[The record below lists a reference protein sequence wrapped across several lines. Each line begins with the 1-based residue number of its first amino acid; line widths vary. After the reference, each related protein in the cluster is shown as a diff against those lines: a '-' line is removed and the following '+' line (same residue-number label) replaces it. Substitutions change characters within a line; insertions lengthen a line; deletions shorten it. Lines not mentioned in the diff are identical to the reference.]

1 MMTARNGRV
10 AGRDNNLSVDGLFCF
25 APAER
30 QLLERLNMAVRKR
43 MASSSPRAL
52 RQLAS
57 FLFALE
63 RLPFPTSNFQQHL
76 SIVSPAHSGA
86 TYVGV
91 VLCSEE
97 FSLLMY
103 PPHVSPAHDGADEK
117 ETVFEVNVDGMR
129 LGSTRTFGAWL
140 EAFEAA
146 PGPLSLETFDDA
158 DMTEGRPRSGW
169 EALSAYWGGDDVSDE

>member
-1 MMTARNGRV
+1 MMTPRNGHV
-10 AGRDNNLSVDGLFCF
+10 PSRDNDLSVEGLFCF

-43 MASSSPRAL
+43 IASSSPRAL

-76 SIVSPAHSGA
+76 SIVSPAVSGA

-103 PPHVSPAHDGADEK
+103 PPHVTPAIDDDDE
-117 ETVFEVNVDGMR
+117 TDTLFEVNLDGMR
-129 LGSTRTFGAWL
+129 LGSTRTFGVWL

-146 PGPLSLETFDDA
+146 PGPLRLETFDDA
-158 DMTEGRPRSGW
+158 DMTEARPRSGW
-169 EALSAYWGGDDVSDE
+169 KALSAYWGGEDVSDE